1 MDSAQRKVSEGEWE
15 QATTLIVASNKNEIL
30 MDQFAESNSNAMEL
44 ISTAYNKGFSIK
56 SVLASGCET
65 VVIPAQRAKQFAPA
79 IIQQDIDE

>member
-1 MDSAQRKVSEGEWE
+1 
-15 QATTLIVASNKNEIL
+15 
-30 MDQFAESNSNAMEL
+30 MEL
-44 ISTAYNKGFSIK
+44 INTAYNKGFSIK